1 MPAQILHRGAKV
13 NCSHVP
19 GTATPKTTFSRV
31 KVSGQE
37 VVTVKDQY
45 SVAGC
50 PLNSP
55 CATGQWTSG
64 AEHVTAGGNPVAI
77 SSGRSTCV
85 PTGNPMMP
93 VLAQTRV
100 RAT

>member
-1 MPAQILHRGAKV
+1 M
-13 NCSHVP
+13 
-19 GTATPKTTFSRV
+19 

-37 VVTVKDQY
+37 VVTLKDKY
-45 SVAGC
+45 SIGGC

-64 AEHVTAGGNPVAI
+64 AEKVTAGGFAVAI
-77 SSGRSTCV
+77 FGGKSTCV
-85 PTGNPMMP
+85 PTGNPMVPRM
-93 VLAQTRV
+93 AQTRV